1 MVSDR
6 DWNPGRGGVERRGN
20 GCQGSRSIQVNRE
33 RHLMART
40 KLTMRQIQEILRLK
54 HQNQLSIR
62 EIARSCGL
70 PTSTVGD
77 YLKRAA
83 AAGLGWP
90 LPEGQS
96 EKELLQLL
104 ITHSAAAETAGSL
117 ALPDWPYIHKELRRK
132 SVTLLLLWQEYHH
145 NQPEGYGYSRFCQLY
160 RRWAGTLDPV
170 LRQVHLPGEKMFVDW
185 AGQTVAIHHPQ
196 DGSVSAAHLFVAV
209 LGASNKTYAEAFANE
224 QLPAWIA
231 AHCHAYIFFQGVAR
245 VTVPDNLKTGVI
257 RPCRYEP
264 LLHRSYQEM
273 AEHYGTVVI
282 PGRIK
287 KPRDKA
293 KVEGAVLIAERQIL
307 AALRDQ
313 RFFNVGELNAAIGP
327 LLAKLNEQP
336 FQKLEGS
343 RNSWFE
349 TLEKDRLLPL
359 PATAFELADWSKA
372 KVNIDY
378 HVAVDK
384 HFYSAPHH
392 LIHQQLDVRL
402 TDQTVELFQHGK
414 RVAAH
419 LRSQRPGRFTT
430 LEEHRPKSHQR
441 YLEWTPSRILEWVK
455 TIGPDCA
462 RVVEKIMADRPHPE
476 QGFRSAMGIIRL
488 GKTLGN
494 ERLEAA
500 CRRALHF
507 GTCSYTSLKSI
518 LQNNL
523 ETQPLEQELPLPSPA
538 HENLRGGPYYS

>member
-1 MVSDR
+1 MSDTDR
-6 DWNPGRGGVERRGN
+6 NPRLEGVERRWK
-20 GCQGSRSIQVNRE
+20 GCHGEGSIQVNRE

-70 PTSTVGD
+70 PTSTIGD
-77 YLKRAA
+77 YLKRAE
-83 AAGLGWP
+83 AAGIGWP

-104 ITHSAAAETAGSL
+104 IAHPATEAPAGL
-117 ALPDWPYIHKELRRK
+117 PLPDWPYIHQELGRK
-132 SVTLLLLWQEYHH
+132 RVTLFLLWQEYSRT
-145 NQPEGYGYSRFCQLY
+145 QPEGYCYSRFCQLY
-160 RRWAGTLDPV
+160 RRWAGALDPV

-185 AGQTVAIHHPQ
+185 AGQKVEIHNAQ
-196 DGSVSAAHLFVAV
+196 DGSISWGHLFVAV
-209 LGASNKTYAEAFANE
+209 LGASNKTYAEAFENE
-224 QLPAWIA
+224 QLAAWIQ
-231 AHCHAYIFFQGVAR
+231 AHCHAYEFFEGVAR

-273 AEHYGTVVI
+273 AEHYGTVII

-313 RFFNVGELNAAIGP
+313 RFFHVGQLNAAIRP
-327 LLAKLNEQP
+327 LLAQLNAQP

-343 RNSWFE
+343 RDSWFE

-359 PATAFELADWSKA
+359 PATAFELANWSKA

-378 HVAVDK
+378 HVAVEN
-384 HFYSAPHH
+384 HFYSAPYQ

-402 TDQTVELFQHGK
+402 TDKTVELFQHGK

-419 LRSQRPGRFTT
+419 PRNHLPGRSTT

-441 YLEWTPSRILEWVK
+441 YLQWTPGRILEWVK

-462 RVVEKIMADRPHPE
+462 KVVEKIMADRPHPE
-476 QGFRSAMGIIRL
+476 QGFRSALGIIRL
-488 GKTLGN
+488 GKAVGR

-507 GTCSYTSLKSI
+507 GACSYTSVKSI

-523 ETQPLEQELPLPSPA
+523 ETQPLEQKLPLPSPV
-538 HENLRGGPYYS
+538 HENLRGGPYYN

>member
-6 DWNPGRGGVERRGN
+6 DRNLAPAGVERRWN
-20 GCQGSRSIQVNRE
+20 ECQGGPSIQMNRE
-33 RHLMART
+33 RHLMTRT
-40 KLTMRQIQEILRLK
+40 KLAMRQIQEILRLK
-54 HQNQLSIR
+54 HQNQLSVR

-70 PTSTVGD
+70 PASTVGD
-77 YLKRAA
+77 YLKRAEV
-83 AAGLGWP
+83 AGLSWP

-96 EKELLQLL
+96 EKELIQRLL
-104 ITHSAAAETAGSL
+104 ATAAASSASDP
-117 ALPDWPYIHKELRRK
+117 ALPDWSLIHKELARK
-132 SVTLLLLWQEYHH
+132 SVTLQLLWQEYRVT
-145 NQPEGYGYSRFCQLY
+145 QPEGYGYSRFCQLY
-160 RRWAGTLDPV
+160 QRWAGALDPV
-170 LRQVHLPGEKMFVDW
+170 LRQVHVPGEKMFVDW
-185 AGQTVAIHHPQ
+185 AGQTVAIHNAQ
-196 DGSVSAAHLFVAV
+196 DGSVSAGHLFVAV
-209 LGASNKTYAEAFANE
+209 LGASNKTYVEAFADE
-224 QLPAWIA
+224 QLAAWIRG
-231 AHCHAYIFFQGVAR
+231 HCHAYSFFGGVAR
-245 VTVPDNLKTGVI
+245 ITVPDNLKTGVI
-257 RPCRYEP
+257 SPCRYEP

-273 AEHYGTVVI
+273 AEHYGTVII

-313 RFFNVGELNAAIGP
+313 RFFHLGQLNAAIRP

-349 TLEKDRLLPL
+349 TLEKARLLPL
-359 PATAFELADWSKA
+359 PATAFELANWSKA

-378 HVAVDK
+378 HVSVEK
-384 HFYSAPHH
+384 HFYSAPYQ

-402 TDQTVELFQHGK
+402 TDQTVELFAHGK

-419 LRSQRPGRFTT
+419 RRSRLPGRFTT

-441 YLEWTPSRILEWVK
+441 YLAWTPSRILEWVK

-462 RVVEKIMADRPHPE
+462 KVVEKIMADRPHPE
-476 QGFRSAMGIIRL
+476 QGFRSALGIIRL
-488 GKTLGN
+488 GQAVGHD
-494 ERLEAA
+494 RLEAA

-507 GTCSYTSLKSI
+507 GTCSYKSLKSI

-523 ETQPLEQELPLPSPA
+523 ETQPVEPELPLSSPA
-538 HENLRGGPYYS
+538 HENLRGSPYYN